1 MDASNFVLGVEMPAS
16 QGCGCISEWQNQETV
31 LSHDFFLSL
40 WVPYPSLPHVIC
52 FPSRS
57 TPSSFSS
64 LSVPSSSLGGQHS
77 LACASVS
84 SPPAEALNAP
94 DNSRKVG
101 PSLPTPPP
109 RTPGP
114 WAPRQSSVTTGLG
127 RFGLYTL
134 WKEAYCSWW
143 ASGKAVRSVGS
154 GGVGGPH
161 GVGPSKPVSWTPAFT
176 TWGLQTPTPRLV
188 MASCAPLSIPPW
200 VKDKEGRPSTA
211 SLCPFCVTPSLP

>member
-1 MDASNFVLGVEMPAS
+1 MANSGDSTQPRLLSFSLGA
-16 QGCGCISEWQNQETV
+16 
-31 LSHDFFLSL
+31 
-40 WVPYPSLPHVIC
+40 LP
-52 FPSRS
+52 FPS
-57 TPSSFSS
+57 PCLLLPFS
-64 LSVPSSSLGGQHS
+64 LYPFLLLLLVRPVQLPRGLHS

-101 PSLPTPPP
+101 PSLPTTHPP

-114 WAPRQSSVTTGLG
+114 WAPRQSSVTTRLG

-134 WKEAYCSWW
+134 WKEAYCFWW

-154 GGVGGPH
+154 GGVRGPH
-161 GVGPSKPVSWTPAFT
+161 GVGPSKPVSWTPALT
-176 TWGLQTPTPRLV
+176 SWGLQTPTPRLV
-188 MASCAPLSIPPW
+188 MASCAPLPIPPW